1 MDAMKFKDH
10 KEKKYIAKGNNRLS
24 TTSGEL
30 KNFTKQVEGKEFGDK
45 KFEKAYEKFKRPA
58 YQSKRERGE

>member
-1 MDAMKFKDH
+1 MRFKDH

-30 KNFTKQVEGKEFGDK
+30 KGFTKQVEDEKFADK
-45 KFEKAYEKFKRPA
+45 KFEKAYEILKRPA
-58 YQSKRERGE
+58 YQSTKD